1 MKIVNRRAFL
11 EMPAGVLFSNYERCF
26 FGDLS
31 IKGETLDGIDFYVQ
45 QITDAVKCNNSG
57 EFYEI
62 LFDAEMNGTSFVLD
76 FECEGRDGLFDKCQ
90 LFAVWE
96 PQDVAAL
103 ITKLQ
108 QSKEA

>member
-1 MKIVNRRAFL
+1 MRIPN
-11 EMPAGVLFSNYERCF
+11 
-26 FGDLS
+26 
-31 IKGETLDGIDFYVQ
+31 
-45 QITDAVKCNNSG
+45 
-57 EFYEI
+57 
-62 LFDAEMNGTSFVLD
+62 
-76 FECEGRDGLFDKCQ
+76 FECEGRDGLFDECQ